1 METRIVAPDGETRL
15 RLPGPT
21 AIPERVRAATALPM
35 VSHRGPEFRAI
46 LSASSAML
54 RAVLGTE
61 QDVFILGASGSG
73 GMEAA
78 LVNCLSSGD
87 TLLVVENGQFGER
100 FSTIAETLPVT
111 IDRLQIPWGEA
122 PDPAEIAA
130 RVKAKRYC
138 AVVVVHNESATG
150 AVADL
155 ANIGR
160 VLRDT
165 DTLLVVDSVSG
176 VGGIDFQM
184 DQWGVDVAITAS
196 QKCLMCPPG
205 LAIIALSAKALQVV
219 NRAKG
224 IPRFYFDFRRA
235 KASLDKGETP
245 FTPPVSLIRGLH
257 EALTMMHEEG
267 LPAVLER
274 HALLSKALAAGFQA
288 LGLPIFPASPLT
300 SHTVIV
306 GAVPAGIEGSAIVRH
321 MFTQHH
327 TVIAGQRTKLANRV
341 IRIGT
346 MGLVTPSD
354 ILTDLFYLE
363 DTLRTLGQRPSPGA
377 GVCAAMAIL
386 AP

>member
-1 METRIVAPDGETRL
+1 
-15 RLPGPT
+15 
-21 AIPERVRAATALPM
+21 
-35 VSHRGPEFRAI
+35 
-46 LSASSAML
+46 
-54 RAVLGTE
+54 
-61 QDVFILGASGSG
+61 VFILGASGSG

-87 TLLVVENGQFGER
+87 ALLVVENGQFGER
-100 FSTIAETLPVT
+100 FATIAETLPVT

-130 RVKAKRYC
+130 RAKTKRYA

-155 ANIGR
+155 AGIGR

-184 DQWGVDVAITAS
+184 DQWGIDIAITAS

-205 LAIIALSAKALQVV
+205 LAIVALSTKALQVV

-235 KASLDKGETP
+235 KASLDKVETP
-245 FTPPVSLIRGLH
+245 FTPPVSLICGLH
-257 EALTMMHEEG
+257 EALTMINEEG
-267 LPAVLER
+267 LSAVLER

-288 LGLPIFPASPLT
+288 LGLPIFPTSPLT
-300 SHTVIV
+300 SCTVTV
-306 GAVPAGIEGSAIVRH
+306 GTVHAALDGSAIVKH
-321 MFTQHH
+321 MFTKHR

-346 MGLVTPSD
+346 MGFVTPCD

-363 DTLRTLGQRPSPGA
+363 DTLRALGQRPSRGG
-377 GVCAAMAIL
+377 GVSAAMAIL
-386 AP
+386 TP